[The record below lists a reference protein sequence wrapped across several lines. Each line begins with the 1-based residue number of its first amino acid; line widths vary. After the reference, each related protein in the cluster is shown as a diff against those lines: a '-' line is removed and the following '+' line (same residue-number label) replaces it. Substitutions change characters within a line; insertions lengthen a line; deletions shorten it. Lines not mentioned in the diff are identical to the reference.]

1 MNDTI
6 LAAQADI
13 ALDPLAGCLGE
24 ANAAAFR
31 KVTSDVLAFGTG
43 GMLIDAEGKA
53 QALEPGDLCPSAPIA
68 RAHVSPPLGLDVAQ
82 AGLFAPEAPAAA
94 VNVCILALDLG
105 TKTGYAVRKRDGK
118 VVHGTQSFAPRA
130 SWSAGQRWLRFQSWL
145 GELLDL
151 HQVGRI
157 AYEHVS
163 FHAGVRD
170 AHCYGAFRALVEMAA
185 DRRNIELVGT
195 NVQTV
200 KRHWTGKGGADKA
213 AMVAQARARG
223 FRPETDNDA
232 DALAVLDWAVAQERA
247 A

>member
-1 MNDTI
+1 MNETI
-6 LAAQADI
+6 LSQPDLEAYEPFAGT
-13 ALDPLAGCLGE
+13 AL
-24 ANAAAFR
+24 
-31 KVTSDVLAFGTG
+31 S
-43 GMLIDAEGKA
+43 
-53 QALEPGDLCPSAPIA
+53 PSIA
-68 RAHVSPPLGLDVAQ
+68 RAHVSRRTVMPCLTCATHGLRDDCPTCAFFEADAQVRRETPPLGLDSAQ
-82 AGLFAPEAPAAA
+82 AGLFAPETPAPSI
-94 VNVCILALDLG
+94 NVCILALDLG

-118 VVHGTQSFAPRA
+118 VVHGTQSFAPRK
-130 SWSAGQRWLRFQSWL
+130 SWTEGQRWLRFQSWL
-145 GELLDL
+145 AEVLEL
-151 HQVGRI
+151 HHVQRI

-200 KRHWTGKGGADKA
+200 KKHWTGKGGADKA

>member
-1 MNDTI
+1 MTQPQTEAYDPMAGT
-6 LAAQADI
+6 LASMQ
-13 ALDPLAGCLGE
+13 E
-24 ANAAAFR
+24 A
-31 KVTSDVLAFGTG
+31 SDSFVRVQT
-43 GMLIDAEGKA
+43 
-53 QALEPGDLCPSAPIA
+53 
-68 RAHVSPPLGLDVAQ
+68 RPLGLDAAQ
-82 AGLFAPEAPAAA
+82 AGLFAPEAPAVA

-105 TKTGYAVRKRDGK
+105 TKTGYAVRKCDGK
-118 VVHGTQSFAPRA
+118 VVHGTQSFAPRT

-151 HQVGRI
+151 HRVDQI

-185 DRRNIELVGT
+185 DRRNIGLVGT

-213 AMVAQARARG
+213 AMIAQARARG

-232 DALAVLDWAVAQERA
+232 DALAVLDWAVAQEKTA
-247 A
+247 

>member
-1 MNDTI
+1 MTPPNLTP
-6 LAAQADI
+6 QSADV
-13 ALDPLAGCLGE
+13 ALDPMAGTFAELRNIESSG
-24 ANAAAFR
+24 AAPDSF
-31 KVTSDVLAFGTG
+31 
-43 GMLIDAEGKA
+43 
-53 QALEPGDLCPSAPIA
+53 A
-68 RAHVSPPLGLDVAQ
+68 RVQTRPLGLDAAQ
-82 AGLFAPEAPAAA
+82 AGLFAPEAPAVA

-118 VVHGTQSFAPRA
+118 VVHGTQSFAPRT

-151 HQVGRI
+151 HRVDQI

-185 DRRNIELVGT
+185 DRRNIGLVGT

-213 AMVAQARARG
+213 AMIAQARARG

-232 DALAVLDWAVAQERA
+232 DALAVLDWAVAQEKTA
-247 A
+247 

>member
-6 LAAQADI
+6 LSQPD
-13 ALDPLAGCLGE
+13 LDAYD
-24 ANAAAFR
+24 AF
-31 KVTSDVLAFGTG
+31 AGTG
-43 GMLIDAEGKA
+43 RVVIEDTPQTRAFLREVRENPGMLKPGKLVPLPDGLSA
-53 QALEPGDLCPSAPIA
+53 ADVQAIA
-68 RAHVSPPLGLDVAQ
+68 RAHVSPPLGLDSGQ
-82 AGLFAPEAPAAA
+82 AGLFAPETPAPAI
-94 VNVCILALDLG
+94 NVCILALDLG

-118 VVHGTQSFAPRA
+118 VVHGTQSFAPRK
-130 SWSAGQRWLRFQSWL
+130 SWTPGQRWLRFQAWL

-151 HQVGRI
+151 HRVDRI

-163 FHAGVRD
+163 FHAGIRD
-170 AHCYGAFRALVEMAA
+170 AHCYGAFRAFVEAAA

-200 KRHWTGKGGADKA
+200 KKHWTGKGGADKA
-213 AMVAQARARG
+213 TMIAQARARG

>member
-1 MNDTI
+1 MNQQD
-6 LAAQADI
+6 DI
-13 ALDPLAGCLGE
+13 ALDPGAGCRMTATEVLAAGRAQFPHLFRTEDEVAEMDRLAGEC
-24 ANAAAFR
+24 R
-31 KVTSDVLAFGTG
+31 
-43 GMLIDAEGKA
+43 
-53 QALEPGDLCPSAPIA
+53 A
-68 RAHVSPPLGLDVAQ
+68 RAHVSPPLGMESTQ
-82 AGLFAPEAPAAA
+82 SGLFAPEPTAG

-118 VVHGTQSFAPRA
+118 IVHGTQSFAPRA
-130 SWSAGQRWLRFQSWL
+130 TWSPGQRWLRFRSWL

-170 AHCYGAFRALVEMAA
+170 AHCYGAFRAFVEMAA
-185 DRRNIELVGT
+185 DTRRIELVST
-195 NVQTV
+195 NVQTI
-200 KRHWTGKGGADKA
+200 KKHWTGKGGADKA
-213 AMVAQARARG
+213 AMIEQARKRG

>member
-1 MNDTI
+1 MNDAI
-6 LAAQADI
+6 LSLPDLEAYE
-13 ALDPLAGCLGE
+13 PLAGTQIGREIDHLLSGMSPQQY
-24 ANAAAFR
+24 AAA
-31 KVTSDVLAFGTG
+31 KYPQLDTH
-43 GMLIDAEGKA
+43 
-53 QALEPGDLCPSAPIA
+53 A

-82 AGLFAPEAPAAA
+82 AGLFAPEAPAPSI
-94 VNVCILALDLG
+94 NICILALDLG

-118 VVHGTQSFAPRA
+118 VVHGTQSFAPRK
-130 SWSAGQRWLRFQSWL
+130 SWTEGQRWLRFQSWL
-145 GELLDL
+145 AEVLEL
-151 HQVGRI
+151 HHVGRI

-200 KRHWTGKGGADKA
+200 KKHWTGKGGADKA
-213 AMVAQARARG
+213 TMIAQARARG

>member
-6 LAAQADI
+6 LSMPELEAYE
-13 ALDPLAGCLGE
+13 PLAG
-24 ANAAAFR
+24 
-31 KVTSDVLAFGTG
+31 T
-43 GMLIDAEGKA
+43 
-53 QALEPGDLCPSAPIA
+53 ALSPSIA
-68 RAHVSPPLGLDVAQ
+68 RAHVSRRTTMPCMTCATHGLRDDCPTCTFFEADTQVRRETPPLGLESTQ
-82 AGLFAPEAPAAA
+82 AGLFAPETPAPAI
-94 VNVCILALDLG
+94 NVCILALDLG

-118 VVHGTQSFAPRA
+118 VVHGTQSFAPRK
-130 SWSAGQRWLRFQSWL
+130 SWTDGQRWLRFQSWL
-145 GELLDL
+145 AEVLEL
-151 HQVGRI
+151 HHVQRI

-170 AHCYGAFRALVEMAA
+170 SHCYGAFRALVEMAA

-200 KRHWTGKGGADKA
+200 KKHWTGKGGADKA
-213 AMVAQARARG
+213 TMVAQARARG

>member
-1 MNDTI
+1 MNDTV
-6 LAAQADI
+6 LSQPDLEAYE
-13 ALDPLAGCLGE
+13 PLAG
-24 ANAAAFR
+24 
-31 KVTSDVLAFGTG
+31 T
-43 GMLIDAEGKA
+43 
-53 QALEPGDLCPSAPIA
+53 ALSPSLA
-68 RAHVSPPLGLDVAQ
+68 RAHVSPPLGLEAGQ
-82 AGLFAPEAPAAA
+82 AGLFAPESPAVA

-145 GELLDL
+145 GELLEL